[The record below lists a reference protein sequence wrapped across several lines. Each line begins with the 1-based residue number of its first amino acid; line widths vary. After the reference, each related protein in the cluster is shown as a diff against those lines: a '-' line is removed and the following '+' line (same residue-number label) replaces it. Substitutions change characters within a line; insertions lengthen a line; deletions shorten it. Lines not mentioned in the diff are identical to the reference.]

1 MKQETKTILWDF
13 DGVILDSMSVRD
25 WGFRNIFKDYA
36 EEQVSELITY
46 HRINGGLSRY
56 VKIRYFY
63 EVLLGKS
70 ITEDKVL
77 EYAQAF
83 SVLMKQELTKPENL
97 ITDAVIFIKENFKNF
112 NFHIVSGSDEN
123 ELRFL
128 CKELGIANYFISI
141 HGSPTPKTKLV
152 KKLLKQHNY
161 DSGSTCLIGDS
172 INDYEAATANNI
184 SFYGY
189 NNLKLKNVGQGYI
202 ELFKSIKNIGRHII

>member
-70 ITEDKVL
+70 ITKDKVL
-77 EYAQAF
+77 EYAEAF